1 MAQCPANKAEKRDIF
16 HNLKRLAPVINQL
29 PTWVPTRDSWPHR
42 SVSCST
48 ACYCINRLFFF
59 LMQKSACM
67 YFSRGNH
74 FHQKKPMVFVYT
86 CFLNTPVQLQWYG
99 LFLYRSIF
107 VWCDLVQVGCESV
120 CRVCVYR
127 ERIWPQIVSMWV
139 WWTQARGKR
148 QRLSV
153 PSQVSQSGFSPTH
166 YRPGS
171 QGTPTMAPYRGCS
184 VSSSPATGPTSPNLS
199 PTLYQDQWSI
209 NSIPQF

>member
-59 LMQKSACM
+59 FNAKERMHVFLQRQP
-67 YFSRGNH
+67 FSS
-74 FHQKKPMVFVYT
+74 KKPMVFVYT
-86 CFLNTPVQLQWYG
+86 CFLNTLVQLQWYG

-120 CRVCVYR
+120 CRVCVCTEKEY
-127 ERIWPQIVSMWV
+127 
-139 WWTQARGKR
+139 
-148 QRLSV
+148 
-153 PSQVSQSGFSPTH
+153 
-166 YRPGS
+166 
-171 QGTPTMAPYRGCS
+171 
-184 VSSSPATGPTSPNLS
+184 GPKLS
-199 PTLYQDQWSI
+199 PCGSDEHKQEGKGKDLVSPHKCPKVGSHPPTTGQGAREHPRWHHTGGVVSLQAQQQDQQVPI
-209 NSIPQF
+209 